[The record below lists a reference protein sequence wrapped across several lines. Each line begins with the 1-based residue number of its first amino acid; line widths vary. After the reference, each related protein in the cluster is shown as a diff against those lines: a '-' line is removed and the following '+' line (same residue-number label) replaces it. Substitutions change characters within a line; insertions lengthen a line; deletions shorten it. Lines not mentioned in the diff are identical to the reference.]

1 MKGRTEMKVTT
12 IKVGKHSADVEVN
25 HVGYFTAEV
34 DDAEFSAKTLAE
46 LTEQVKKALK
56 RLGDKKA
63 HVKVTV
69 LGYQL
74 TKERYDPV
82 EKADAVI
89 HAVLRGKHE
98 RNHEYLLTAEDGTKF
113 KLRTWSEDKAL
124 CPRLSA
130 SQVSQYIA
138 LAKAKTAAIA
148 AVDAFAAEHTERPDV
163 LLKDQ

>member
-1 MKGRTEMKVTT
+1 MTAMKLNT
-12 IKVGKHSADVEVN
+12 IKVGKHSADVEVSDS
-25 HVGYFTAEV
+25 GYFTAEV
-34 DDAEFSAKTLAE
+34 DDAEYSAKTLAE

-56 RLGDKKA
+56 RMSDKQA

-74 TKERYDPV
+74 TKDRFEPV

-98 RNHEYLLTAEDGTKF
+98 RNHEYLLTADGGTKF

-130 SQVSQYIA
+130 SQVEQYLA
-138 LAKAKTAAIA
+138 LARARTAAAEAVA
-148 AVDAFAAEHTERPDV
+148 AFMKEHTERPEV
-163 LLKDQ
+163 LLKGQ